1 MMPAIVLQNAA
12 IFDSTGREPYGPGTV
27 VVEGDRITA
36 VGPVNQVA
44 APRGA
49 RVIDAAGHTV
59 MPGLID
65 AHTHVGAVD
74 NSFGA
79 NFEDNHP
86 GAIYAYS
93 VARILRE
100 TLMAGFTTIRDAGG
114 CDYSFK
120 LAVQSGIIP
129 GPRIFTS
136 QAYISQTGGHG
147 DMRER
152 HDRNTPRAG
161 HRLAPMPAICDGVS
175 QVRQAAREL
184 LRTGADQLKI
194 MAGGGAASPTDPLD
208 SAQFTV
214 EEIAAAVYEA
224 RAVKKR
230 VMAHV
235 YVPEGI
241 KNCVAAGVRSI
252 EHGNFLDE
260 ETAFLMKEQD
270 MYLVPT
276 LTVYELIAERGREQG
291 ISEVTID
298 KINQARGGGR
308 QSVEIAMAAGVNI
321 ASGADLF
328 GQNYGLKAV
337 ELELKAGVMGAE
349 ASLVS
354 ATRTNAELLERSD
367 EIGTLEPGKLAD
379 LIMVRGNP
387 VEDITLLQDANNIP
401 LVMQAGRM
409 VKWEEPG

>member
-1 MMPAIVLQNAA
+1 MADTLVLQNAT

-27 VVEGDRITA
+27 VITGDRITA
-36 VGPVNQVA
+36 VGPADQVA
-44 APRGA
+44 APRDA
-49 RVIDAAGHTV
+49 TVIDAAQHTV

-74 NSFGA
+74 NSFGS

-93 VARILRE
+93 VAGVLRD

-120 LAVQSGIIP
+120 VAVESGRIP

-136 QAYISQTGGHG
+136 QAFLSQTGGHG
-147 DMRER
+147 DMRQR
-152 HDRNTPRAG
+152 HDRSEPRAG
-161 HRLAPMPAICDGVS
+161 HRLAPRPAICDGVP
-175 QVRQAAREL
+175 QVRQAAREQ

-208 SAQFTV
+208 SPQFTV
-214 EEIAAAVYEA
+214 EELAAAVYEA

-241 KNCVAAGVRSI
+241 KNCVEAGVRSI

-260 ETAFLMKEQD
+260 EGASLMRESD

-276 LTVYELIAERGREQG
+276 LIVYELIAERGREQG
-291 ISEVTID
+291 ISEVTIE
-298 KINQARGGGR
+298 KINMARGAGR

-328 GQNYGLKAV
+328 GQNAGLKAM
-337 ELELKAGVMGAE
+337 ELEMKAAIMGPI
-349 ASLVS
+349 ASIIS
-354 ATRTNAELLERSD
+354 ATRTNAELIERSD
-367 EIGTLEPGKLAD
+367 QIGTLEPGKLAD

-387 VEDITLLQDANNIP
+387 VDDITVLQDPDNIP
-401 LVMQAGRM
+401 LVLQAGRIA
-409 VKWEEPG
+409 KWQDPA